1 MSWLCSRHSAESPR
15 HECRQAGSRP
25 ARVQTLAICTVCS
38 LRRITKVTSE
48 VTLLDKAMTVQAML
62 NCKSENAWSMHA
74 IVADRFLSD
83 VDGVVAVVPLLQ
95 QQQSTVTSCTILD

>member
-1 MSWLCSRHSAESPR
+1 
-15 HECRQAGSRP
+15 
-25 ARVQTLAICTVCS
+25 
-38 LRRITKVTSE
+38 
-48 VTLLDKAMTVQAML
+48 MTVQAML